1 MKKVAFVFLCLLLN
15 MFTSQAQNIDS
26 FFQKIHFLTE
36 ETPLVQYDY
45 TFISGPVGYP
55 VAEFGNG
62 KIRYMPFD
70 SMLFYY
76 NAVSCNGGFVGQQI
90 YTGDYVSIIDH
101 TKNDVLMI
109 QTDSFP
115 FAYQIVQNV
124 LSIRPDFLF
133 DKTYYSEFLDSEG
146 IESYETGEE
155 NLFGKPHAFLKL
167 VYEDTEESRNDTTIY
182 YFDKLSMLPVG
193 YKMKFEYAGT
203 EMEQVFLIHNLV
215 ILEPKETD
223 WFDIGIFHE
232 IGYKFRYASQIKR
245 DQEKEKAQAGQS
257 EVAQADTTM
266 EETGSIIPFDF
277 AAYKGKK
284 IVMDFWYIGCGPCLR
299 LIPVM
304 EKLHEEYPEVA
315 FIGMNVRDEAE
326 RIEKFMEIR
335 KIKYPVMRDRFG
347 FEQEY
352 KMTGFPVILIFDEE
366 GKLIRQLDGYSDGH
380 DEEIREILGE

>member
-1 MKKVAFVFLCLLLN
+1 
-15 MFTSQAQNIDS
+15 MFSSQAQNIDS

-36 ETPLVQYDY
+36 ETPLVLYD
-45 TFISGPVGYP
+45 FIDISGP
-55 VAEFGNG
+55 FGLTNSKLGHG
-62 KIRYMPFD
+62 KIKSVPED
-70 SMLFYY
+70 SVQFYY
-76 NAVSCNGGFVGQQI
+76 NLMIIYEDGSSRQI
-90 YTGDYVSIIDH
+90 YDGAYLSMIDP
-101 TKNDVLMI
+101 KKKDVLAI

-115 FAYQIVQNV
+115 EAYNIIQNALFV
-124 LSIRPDFLF
+124 VPDFLYDTSSF
-133 DKTYYSEFLDSEG
+133 EAYLDPER
-146 IESYETGEE
+146 IESFQIGEE
-155 NLFGKPHAFLKL
+155 NLFGKPHAFLKIT
-167 VYEDTEESRNDTTIY
+167 YGESEEVRFNITTF
-182 YFDKLSMLPVG
+182 YFDKSTMLATG

-223 WFDIGIFHE
+223 WFDMGIFHE

-266 EETGSIIPFDF
+266 EETSSIIPFDF
-277 AAYKGKK
+277 ASYKGKK

-315 FIGMNVRDEAE
+315 FIGMNVRDVAE
-326 RIEKFMEIR
+326 KIEKFVEIK

-347 FEQEY
+347 FEKEY

-366 GKLIRQLDGYSDGH
+366 GKLMRQLDGYSDGH

>member
-1 MKKVAFVFLCLLLN
+1 LLLN
-15 MFTSQAQNIDS
+15 IFSSQAQNIDS

-36 ETPLVQYDY
+36 ETPLVLYD
-45 TFISGPVGYP
+45 FVDISGPMGLTEERFGY
-55 VAEFGNG
+55 G
-62 KIRYMPFD
+62 KIRYMPLD
-70 SMLFYY
+70 SMLFYH
-76 NAVSCNGGFVGQQI
+76 NIVSFYKDIISQQI
-90 YTGDYVSIIDH
+90 YTGGYVSIIDH
-101 TKNDVLMI
+101 KKSDVLMI

-115 FAYQIVQNV
+115 FAYKIVQNV
-124 LSIRPDFLF
+124 LSITPDFLY
-133 DKTYYSEFLDSEG
+133 DKTFYLEFLDSDG

-167 VYEDTEESRNDTTIY
+167 VYGETEESRYDTTTY
-182 YFDKLSMLPVG
+182 YFDKLTMLPVG

-215 ILEPKETD
+215 ILEPQETD
-223 WFDIGIFHE
+223 WFDMGIFHE
-232 IGYKFRYASQIKR
+232 IGYKFKYASQIKR
-245 DQEKEKAQAGQS
+245 DQEKENAQAGQS
-257 EVAQADTTM
+257 EVEQADTTM
-266 EETGSIIPFDF
+266 EENSSIMPFDF
-277 AAYKGKK
+277 DDYKGKK

-326 RIEKFMEIR
+326 RIAKFVEIK
-335 KIKYPVMRDRFG
+335 KIKYPVMRERFG
-347 FEQEY
+347 FEQKY
-352 KMTGFPVILIFDEE
+352 KMTGFPVILIFDED